1 MSRTRQGKIARL
13 PHHLRDEVN
22 HRLHNGE
29 TGGTILAWLNVHPD
43 AVRVWDN
50 HFEGAPATA
59 QNLSEW
65 RLGGYRDWQMN
76 RQKVEDLKTLSSHA
90 AELAKAGTGVE
101 SGTTAI
107 LAGHIMDSWETLLFS
122 GGGSEGEGGEDGE
135 GGGNGPDLALN
146 FSRLAQAATRL
157 KKVSLDEQKLELEK
171 RKLKQK
177 DKQLELE
184 REKFETLAVSKFM
197 EWVKRPEAVAVLDSG
212 KPATVQMDL
221 LRELMFGKAT

>member
-13 PHHLRDEVN
+13 PHALRDEVN
-22 HRLHNGE
+22 RRLHNGE

-43 AVRVWDN
+43 AIRVFDDQ
-50 HFEGAPATA
+50 FEGAPVTA

-65 RLGGYRDWQMN
+65 RLGGYRDWQTQQ
-76 RQKVEDLKTLSSHA
+76 QKVEDLKTLSSHA

-107 LAGHIMDSWETLLFS
+107 LAGHILDSWETLLFA
-122 GGGSEGEGGEDGE
+122 GGTTADEEGNGGSE
-135 GGGNGPDLALN
+135 PDLALN

-171 RKLKQK
+171 RKVKQK
-177 DKQLELE
+177 DKALELD
-184 REKFETLAVSKFM
+184 REKFESQTVAKFL
-197 EWVKRPEAVAVLDSG
+197 EWAKRPEAVAILDSG
-212 KPATVQMDL
+212 KPQTVQMDL
-221 LRELMFGKAT
+221 MRELMFGKLE